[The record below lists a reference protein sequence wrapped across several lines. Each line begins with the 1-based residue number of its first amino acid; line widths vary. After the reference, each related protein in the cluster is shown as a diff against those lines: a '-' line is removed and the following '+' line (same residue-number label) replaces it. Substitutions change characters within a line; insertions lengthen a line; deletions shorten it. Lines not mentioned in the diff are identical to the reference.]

1 MGQTQTRCQGMQASF
16 DPHKESGIP
25 DTPDGYVNQKEH
37 EGAGAYMKKMDGLE
51 ELLSLNIDTDTET
64 HTIIEGSIA
73 DDVSFLYDV
82 TTNEYLI
89 ESDRLAE
96 KEGYEE
102 MTMLIDPESFNGIDL
117 DGYFVSKEDFLG
129 FKDFVESQTKKGK
142 GL

>member
-1 MGQTQTRCQGMQASF
+1 
-16 DPHKESGIP
+16 
-25 DTPDGYVNQKEH
+25 
-37 EGAGAYMKKMDGLE
+37 MKKMDGLE